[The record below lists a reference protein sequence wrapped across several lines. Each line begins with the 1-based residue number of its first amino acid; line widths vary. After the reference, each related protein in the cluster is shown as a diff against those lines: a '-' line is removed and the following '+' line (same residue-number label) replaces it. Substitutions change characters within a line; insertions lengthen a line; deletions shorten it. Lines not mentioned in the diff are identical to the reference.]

1 MVDVK
6 GWLKKDGLKKDE
18 LDREKVGRTSKK
30 QKSGKSVRMSV
41 RRMYPS
47 FIVLLVLIWAL
58 NQGKHRAI
66 ADWAPTYASPPWP
79 RILHLKIRVLL
90 RRILKYFVA
99 LKSVLLKL
107 TATRWLHYRGARAT
121 QSCCVN

>member
-6 GWLKKDGLKKDE
+6 GWLKKDGLKKDG

-30 QKSGKSVRMSV
+30 QKTGKSVRMSV

-58 NQGKHRAI
+58 DQGKHRAI
-66 ADWAPTYASPPWP
+66 AGWVSTYASPPRP
-79 RILHLKIRVLL
+79 PYSVSENLS
-90 RRILKYFVA
+90 A
-99 LKSVLLKL
+99 LEKNLEIF
-107 TATRWLHYRGARAT
+107 
-121 QSCCVN
+121 CCIEVCFA